1 MQIFAFSFQNHFF
14 LLFGWQQMFV
24 DARKEVLYFI
34 YFAFF
39 YLYRNSKQT
48 QSTIV
53 SMFFLPFDRKR
64 KPYDN
69 SATTTVT
76 KQFWKHN
83 CVAVSHFKQPSQH
96 VFDSHKLC
104 LAKSTKSAVKENG
117 TKSAV
122 KENGTKSAVKENRYA
137 DEKRQQH
144 LHSHWTNQY
153 IIRSLFMPKYC
164 TEYNS
169 ILNVI
174 LRTHDVYVTAC
185 AESYLLQFM
194 VK

>member
-1 MQIFAFSFQNHFF
+1 
-14 LLFGWQQMFV
+14 MFW
-24 DARKEVLYFI
+24 DARKEVLYVI

-39 YLYRNSKQT
+39 CLYRNSKQT
-48 QSTIV
+48 QSTIF

-83 CVAVSHFKQPSQH
+83 CVAVSHFKQPNQH

-104 LAKSTKSAVKENG
+104 LAKS

>member
-39 YLYRNSKQT
+39 YLYRNSEQT

-76 KQFWKHN
+76 KQFWKHILQYLISSN
-83 CVAVSHFKQPSQH
+83 RVSMCLTVKRCVLRRVLRVQWKRTVLRVQWKRTDTQMKSDNNTYIHTEPTNTSSE
-96 VFDSHKLC
+96 VCSC
-104 LAKSTKSAVKENG
+104 LSIVQNT
-117 TKSAV
+117 
-122 KENGTKSAVKENRYA
+122 
-137 DEKRQQH
+137 
-144 LHSHWTNQY
+144 
-153 IIRSLFMPKYC
+153 ILF
-164 TEYNS
+164 
-169 ILNVI
+169 
-174 LRTHDVYVTAC
+174 
-185 AESYLLQFM
+185 
-194 VK
+194 